1 MATNHYVCGSCE
13 ADFKLKHSLEESYYE
28 VNFCPFCGGEI
39 DNEEEEE
46 SDDYE

>member
-1 MATNHYVCGSCE
+1 LANNHYNCTSCE
-13 ADFKLKHSLEESYYE
+13 ADFKLKHSLDESFFE

>member
-1 MATNHYVCGSCE
+1 MANNHYKCGSCD
-13 ADFKLKHSLEESYYE
+13 ADFKIKHSLDPSYYE

>member
-1 MATNHYVCGSCE
+1 MSNNHYHCSNCD
-13 ADFKLKHSLEESYYE
+13 ADFKLKHTLDSSYYE

>member
-1 MATNHYVCGSCE
+1 M
-13 ADFKLKHSLEESYYE
+13 FKKKCPENMFRNKCFETRCYE